1 MLYKNDIVREQ
12 GQWSVLMVC
21 KQGLW
26 SVIYGPWAGPM
37 LGTNGL

>member
-12 GQWSVLMVC
+12 GLWSVLMVC

-37 LGTNGL
+37 IGTYGL